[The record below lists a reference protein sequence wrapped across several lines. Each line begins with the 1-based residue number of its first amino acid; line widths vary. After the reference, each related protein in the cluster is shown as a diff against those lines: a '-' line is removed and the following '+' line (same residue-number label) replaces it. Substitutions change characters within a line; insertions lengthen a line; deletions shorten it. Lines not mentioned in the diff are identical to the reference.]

1 MLLHKLSS
9 QPAHNL
15 STCCAYDI
23 HEVRTTKPHD
33 AYYRAR
39 LRAFVRNVKYVCA
52 LGYKQV
58 YIALN
63 MQLQPIFARQAYMQ
77 CLQPSQGCARVS
89 RNITIVKHSIIRRLF
104 CAFCTVLCNKSVFWC
119 INYVIYCI
127 RHRLCLKEV
136 ALWHVRLIVQLSL
149 DEKLFA

>member
-89 RNITIVKHSIIRRLF
+89 RNITIVKHSIIRIPF
-104 CAFCTVLCNKSVFWC
+104 ACSVQYYATNQYFGVSITVSIAYAIDF
-119 INYVIYCI
+119 
-127 RHRLCLKEV
+127 
-136 ALWHVRLIVQLSL
+136 ALRR
-149 DEKLFA
+149 